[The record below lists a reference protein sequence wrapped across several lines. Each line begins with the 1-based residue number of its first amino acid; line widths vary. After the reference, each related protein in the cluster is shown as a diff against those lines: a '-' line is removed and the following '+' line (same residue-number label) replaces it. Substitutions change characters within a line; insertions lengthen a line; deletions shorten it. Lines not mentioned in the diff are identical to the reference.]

1 MGRGVI
7 VLAIALLCAL
17 ASVPAASEA
26 APERLPRATT
36 ATDGTVLIAGVPRF
50 LIGAGW
56 PTPAVVPEAL
66 TLGIGILQGNGPG
79 ATQLSISEAV
89 GSKGFVVPD
98 YSLKHLHAHYRNAI
112 GYSLPDEA
120 DGNGLLPAGVDPD
133 LGTRLPVTARA
144 QKTGVLIM
152 QTLTSHFMPTRPK
165 WEGIGDAEYRA
176 YIANADVVLTAVYP
190 FAHGCADPGLS
201 LSMVYDAMVE
211 LKKLAP
217 SKAVGEWIETGPIE
231 GYCGA
236 DPVSPEVA
244 RAEAWASV
252 AGGGQS
258 LFWFTH
264 TFTKGY
270 WDDFDIS
277 PEMATAIAATNAEL
291 LRYTKIILA
300 HRMKNVVSAPGDPVK
315 VGLRFFRGRL
325 YLVAANLSAAPVD
338 LLQDE
343 GQPRLPGLDYQTVDE
358 LTTGRVGQAWAGRI
372 ADTVPAWGVRIYG
385 WWPNQAASARGSSN
399 EKLDPAPS

>member
-7 VLAIALLCAL
+7 VLAAALLCAL
-17 ASVPAASEA
+17 ASVPAAYEA
-26 APERLPRATT
+26 APQRLPRATT
-36 ATDGTVLIAGVPRF
+36 ANDGTVRIAGVPRF

-56 PTPAVVPEAL
+56 PTPAVVPRAL

-112 GYSLPDEA
+112 GYSLPDEP
-120 DGNGLLPAGVDPD
+120 DGNGLLPAAADPD
-133 LGTRLPVTARA
+133 RGTRLPFTARA
-144 QKTGVLIM
+144 SKTGVLIM
-152 QTLTSHFMPTRPK
+152 QTLTSHFMPARPK

-244 RAEAWASV
+244 RAEAWSSV
-252 AGGGQS
+252 AGGAQS

-270 WDDFDIS
+270 WDDFDLS

-291 LRYTKIILA
+291 LRYTKVILA
-300 HRMKNVVSAPGDPVK
+300 HRMKNVVSAPEDPVK
-315 VGLRFFRGRL
+315 VGLRVFRGRL
-325 YLVAANLSAAPVD
+325 YLIAVNLSGAPVD

-343 GQPRLPGLDYQTVDE
+343 GQPKLPGLAYQTVDE
-358 LTTGRVGQAWAGRI
+358 LTTGWAGQASAGRI
-372 ADTVPAWGVRIYG
+372 ADTIPAWGVRIYG
-385 WWPNQAASARGSSN
+385 WWPQAASARGSSN
-399 EKLDPAPS
+399 EKLEPAPS